1 MKKLYL
7 LPVLLIALSLVLT
20 ACGGG
25 AAPAAQTAPKTTI
38 KMETN
43 PNPAA
48 VGDVELS
55 FTITDQNGA
64 PLEGANVTVTADHPT
79 MSGMTM
85 SGAATEQGGGKYAIK
100 ASFSDSGTWKIMVE
114 IKKGDL
120 SDKQEI
126 DLEIK

>member
-1 MKKLYL
+1 MKKLYQ
-7 LPVLLIALSLVLT
+7 PVLLLVFALVLA

-25 AAPAAQTAPKTTI
+25 AAPSAPKTTV

-43 PNPAA
+43 PNPAKT
-48 VGDVELS
+48 GDVELN

-64 PLEGANVTVTADHPT
+64 PLEGATVNVTANHPT
-79 MSGMTM
+79 MSGMSM
-85 SGAATEQGGGKYAIK
+85 SGAATEQGGGQYAIK

-114 IKKGDL
+114 INKGDL

-126 DLEIK
+126 DLEVK